1 MECQKKLFSLEEG
14 VHYLNCAYKAPLLK
28 ASEEAC
34 IRALRRERNPAQ
46 MSVDDFFS
54 DSQKVREYFAE
65 IIHADA
71 PNIAIIPS
79 VSYGFSTALNNIA
92 GKHGGKAIT
101 IQDEFPSGYFAL
113 QRWCRENNNE
123 LIVVHTPKGKTPVG
137 RQWNADLLKQI
148 DEKTSVVLLSS
159 VHWMNGLRF
168 DLEAIGKK
176 CREVGAKLLVDGT
189 QSVGALKMDVQ
200 AFHIDALV
208 CATYKWL
215 FGPYSI
221 ALAYLNET
229 FENGK
234 PLEES
239 WMNRINAREF
249 SALSQYEERYGPH
262 AARYN
267 VGESSNFIL
276 MPLLRESLRQVL
288 AWGPENIQAYC
299 RQLISPLRHFLSEMK
314 LDMEEEEYFSNH
326 LFALPLPPG
335 TELQRLRQLLKEN
348 KISIS
353 LRGAHLRTS
362 VNVFN
367 DEADIQKLI
376 EVLTRLIQ

>member
-28 ASEEAC
+28 TSEEAC
-34 IRALRRERNPAQ
+34 IQALRRERNPAQ

-71 PNIAIIPS
+71 PNIAIMPS

-92 GKHGGKAIT
+92 GKPGGKAIT

-113 QRWCRENNNE
+113 QRWCRENKNE
-123 LIVVHTPKGKTPVG
+123 LIVVHTPKGKTLVG
-137 RQWNADLLKQI
+137 RQWNAELLKHI

-221 ALAYLNET
+221 ALTYLNDT

-249 SALSQYEERYGPH
+249 SSLSQYEERYGPH

-288 AWGPENIQAYC
+288 AWGPENIQTYC
-299 RQLISPLRHFLSEMK
+299 QQLIRPLLRFLSEMG
-314 LDMEEEEYFSNH
+314 LDMEEEKYFSNH

-335 TELQRLRQLLKEN
+335 ADPQKLRQLLKEN

-353 LRGAHLRTS
+353 LRGTHLRTS

-376 EVLTRLIQ
+376 EVLTCLIQ